1 MTDRSSQ
8 RGSALLIV
16 LGFLSFM
23 IISGV
28 SFAIYMRIERQA
40 SSNYR
45 HSVTARH
52 LLNASLYRAID
63 EVDSELRLQ
72 RKNPENPSVLEIRKF
87 PESSGDEWQGRVKVS
102 ALADEELNEKNAHV
116 LSLEALSYLPPFLVN
131 DVRRYAVFNED
142 EDSADPYKGAKWRT
156 LKRTFDEETIGRYA
170 YVCVNLSDML
180 DVNQCKAQVR
190 DSSTN
195 RVSVGHLFAT
205 DAQRIEFDTVVAK
218 FGRFFS
224 LQDYYASWWAHK
236 DKKDKA
242 SSPFHAY
249 LKDGNMTVFNNA
261 AALEKVFCTD
271 SIVKP
276 EPTNGIACNIVLS
289 QPFEDVLL
297 NNPKPDITSLAFKT
311 ERGNKPFWRA
321 LQETVDGVTWN
332 LTREQMMTALIKD
345 YIDPDPVPTQ
355 LSMPCVEMVPMISQ
369 IVINRDIM
377 KAQVFDKIIPSAGP
391 GLPETRQYGVRL
403 INQNTM
409 SAGRFPLYVEVV
421 WPFKYF
427 ELRSLPSFKVRGV
440 WCFKIVKSSLNT
452 HSPELLT
459 GSYQFELDSADADL
473 LSSSFSQTAIFANQD
488 KCYRN
493 VQLLFD
499 APTPAQNEVLL
510 LKEDGSAVSS
520 SFAPGDSIRVACT
533 MWLQVVTTY
542 NGVERVVD
550 QVPCMADDP
559 TLTRVPALAL
569 WKASTPKLYFQTDG
583 VPVNTLASRVGQF
596 IEYQANN
603 SLECPDPRFNYNA
616 INWIGST
623 AASGTTDEQMNQST
637 RDMLADGTG
646 RDRDLFMS
654 VSDTGVLQSPGE
666 LGYIIRPY
674 NWDVSYGVTVDF
686 AVQNKVSA
694 MSASNRDKDAMF
706 RTFRLYDHSS
716 SLKKDDIYE
725 NFFCAEADGILKG
738 ARVNPLSDLPEV
750 LEAAIWNTPIDYWFA
765 STNTTAALKKDQT
778 FNQSVMHFNNDI
790 TKWEAFRD
798 AWADALDAVTPKVNK
813 AWSLS
818 ISDYYGDWTYFRWYS
833 DDAARRSIFSGF
845 MLDNPLHEI
854 DRKMLYSFSLESFSD
869 RQQLFLFFLRAE
881 ATSPSFGSGP
891 NSGMRSLAG
900 GRAVALVWRDP
911 YPRGYSKSNDKYINP
926 AGVMVNKAT
935 GNNAWYPRNGLIS
948 PWDQYDYNSGN
959 QTRYN
964 GYHDTRILFFK
975 QLDQ

>member
-1 MTDRSSQ
+1 MRNIFRPVLPASPRRSQ

-23 IISGV
+23 IISAV

-45 HSVTARH
+45 HSVAARH
-52 LLNASLYRAID
+52 LLNSALFRAID
-63 EVDSELRLQ
+63 DVDAELRL
-72 RKNPENPSVLEIRKF
+72 KDTGYFKF
-87 PESSGDEWQGRVKVS
+87 PEANGDNWPGRVKAS
-102 ALADEELNEKNAHV
+102 AVEDAADNAQDAHV
-116 LSLEALSYLPPFLVN
+116 LSLEALSFLPSFLIN
-131 DVRRYAVFNED
+131 DVRRYAAR
-142 EDSADPYKGAKWRT
+142 DSSDNAWMGAKWRPMD
-156 LKRTFDEETIGRYA
+156 RAMDGDVVGRYA

-180 DVNQCKAQVR
+180 DVNQCKALAR
-190 DSSTN
+190 DSYTN
-195 RVSVGHLFAT
+195 RVSLGHLFADNT
-205 DAQRIEFDTVVAK
+205 ERENFDEAVRK
-218 FGRFFS
+218 DIRYLS
-224 LQDYYASWWAHK
+224 LQDFYNARYERYKTA
-236 DKKDKA
+236 D
-242 SSPFHAY
+242 SSPYHAY
-249 LKDGNMTVFNNA
+249 LNSATPNQTFFGNANNQDQ
-261 AALEKVFCTD
+261 VFCTD

-276 EPTNGIACNIVLS
+276 EPTNGVACNIVLN
-289 QPFEDVLL
+289 QPFDNALL
-297 NNPKPDITSLAFKT
+297 YNVKPDITSLAFKT
-311 ERGNKPFWRA
+311 EPSMGGTKPFWRA

-377 KAQVFDKIIPSAGP
+377 KAQVFDKTIASAGP
-391 GLPETRQYGVRL
+391 GKPETKQYGVRL

-409 SAGRFPLYVEVV
+409 SGGKIPLYVEVV

-427 ELRSLPSFKVRGV
+427 DKRSLPSFKIRGV

-459 GSYQFELDSADADL
+459 GSYQFDLDSADVNL
-473 LSSSFSQTAIFANQD
+473 SSFSQTSIAANQD
-488 KCYRN
+488 ACYQN
-493 VQLLFD
+493 AILVFD

-510 LKEDGSAVSS
+510 LNEDGSAVSS
-520 SFAPGDSIRVACT
+520 FAPADSIRVACT

-603 SLECPDPRFNYNA
+603 SLECPDPRFNFNA
-616 INWIGST
+616 INWIGAS
-623 AASGTTDEQMNQST
+623 AASGTTDAQMNQST
-637 RDMLADGTG
+637 RDILADGTG

-706 RTFRLYDHSS
+706 RTFRLYDHSA
-716 SLKKDDIYE
+716 SLEKDDIYE
-725 NFFCAEADGILKG
+725 NFFCMEADGTLKG

-750 LEAAIWNTPIDYWFA
+750 LEAAIWDTPLDYWFA
-765 STNTTAALKKDQT
+765 STNTTALTKQAQT
-778 FNQSVMHFNNDI
+778 FNQSVLHFNNDAG
-790 TKWEAFRD
+790 KWEDFRD
-798 AWADALDAVTPKVNK
+798 AWADALDVVTPEVNK
-813 AWSLS
+813 GWNRS
-818 ISDYYGDWTYFRWYS
+818 ISDYYGDWQYFKWYS
-833 DDAARRSIFSGF
+833 DDVARKSIFNGF
-845 MLDNPLHEI
+845 TLDNPLHEI

-869 RQQLFLFFLRAE
+869 RQQLFLYILRAE
-881 ATSPSFGSGP
+881 ATSPSFGSSAD
-891 NSGMRSLAG
+891 SGMRSLAG

-911 YPRGYSKSNDKYINP
+911 YPSGYKKSANTWDKRT
-926 AGVMVNKAT
+926 GVN
-935 GNNAWYPRNGLIS
+935 GWYPDNAFNS
-948 PWDQYDYNSGN
+948 PWKQYAYMGNSK
-959 QTRYN
+959 QRWDS
-964 GYHDTRILFFK
+964 YHDTRILFFK